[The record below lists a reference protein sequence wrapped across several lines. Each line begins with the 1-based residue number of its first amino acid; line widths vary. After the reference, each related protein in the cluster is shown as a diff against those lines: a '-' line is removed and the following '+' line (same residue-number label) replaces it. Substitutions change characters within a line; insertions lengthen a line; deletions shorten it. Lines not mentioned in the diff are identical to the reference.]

1 MGLEGCYIEV
11 DISWLMY
18 FGVLTSVISGFIA
31 IVDSDIKKIVAYRTL
46 SQLGLI
52 TSCLGMELYDV
63 TFFHII
69 THALFKALLFI
80 AAGTLI
86 IINWGFQSLTLIK
99 GFIGPGKASIFIV
112 ASLNLFGLPFT
123 SAYISKHTIIR
134 CIVFRRRTNLLV
146 LLLFSLGLI
155 LSASYTVR
163 LIFLLILRNKQRP
176 LQLELSS
183 NKITTILSTLAFFS
197 VFIGFSIN
205 FIIFHIELEIGS
217 NVVYRFYRL
226 FIASI
231 GLLVSLYLRL
241 DPKKVVPIILSH
253 FVKNL
258 SSIFY
263 KGSISSGERVLILTP
278 HN

>member
-241 DPKKVVPIILSH
+241 NPKKVVPIILSH

-258 SSIFY
+258 SLIFY